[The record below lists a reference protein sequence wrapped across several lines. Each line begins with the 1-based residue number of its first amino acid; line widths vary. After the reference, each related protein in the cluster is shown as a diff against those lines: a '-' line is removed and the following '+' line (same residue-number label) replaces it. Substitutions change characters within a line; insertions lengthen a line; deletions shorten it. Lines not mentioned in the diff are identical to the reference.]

1 MEQAQGAI
9 HDALD
14 TGKPPA
20 QVDFR
25 TRGTRM
31 AVLTVETPNALK
43 EFVGKEIGASE
54 WLVVKQERI
63 NEFAEATEDRQWIHM
78 DRERAKRESPFG
90 KTVAHG
96 FLTLSLV
103 SRFIKDVVQ
112 ITGDARLV
120 INYGL
125 NRVRFPSPVCEGS
138 RIRGRFT
145 LLSFR
150 DLGEAREALFTCSVE
165 CEGNNKPCC
174 VAEWVVRYYK

>member
-1 MEQAQGAI
+1 MGQAQGAI

-14 TGKPPA
+14 AGRLHA
-20 QVDFR
+20 QMDSR
-25 TRGTRM
+25 NGGTRM
-31 AVLTVETPNALK
+31 AVLTVETPDALK

-63 NEFAEATEDRQWIHM
+63 NEFAEATEDRQWIHT

-90 KTVAHG
+90 RTVAHG
-96 FLTLSLV
+96 FLTLSLI

-112 ITGDARLV
+112 IGRATRLV

-138 RIRGRFT
+138 KIRGRFT
-145 LLSFR
+145 LLSFQ
-150 DLGEAREALFTCSVE
+150 DLGEAQEALFTCSVE
-165 CEGNNKPCC
+165 CEGSSKPCC
-174 VAEWVVRYYK
+174 VAEWIIRYYK